1 MWLKDMYL
9 DFVHFS
15 SSLYRYHKV
24 PELGLVSF
32 SAVQDMKKN
41 FLVV

>member
-1 MWLKDMYL
+1 MYL

>member
-1 MWLKDMYL
+1 MWLKYMYL

>member
-1 MWLKDMYL
+1 MWLKAMYL

-32 SAVQDMKKN
+32 SAMQDVKKN
-41 FLVV
+41 FHLV